1 MRHADLRTKKSIAD
15 FEFRI
20 ANLRTYTA
28 KTIRN
33 PKSKIRNVFFFV
45 ICMTAVY
52 ALPSAFAQ
60 PTLQLAPGG
69 PGIDAHWPDAAKDGF
84 GTATSLRS
92 KLWFTLTNGVMSEVY
107 YPTLDTP
114 NTQSLRF
121 IFCTDQTC
129 IDEANDMKHALRVL
143 DSRSLT
149 FQQINTTQQISITKT
164 YTTDVDRATV
174 LIDVNIQ
181 SSNAANTSV
190 YLYYDPSLKNSGM
203 HDTAWNDR
211 DSLLASDADI
221 SSALLSSS
229 GFEEVSNGFAGV
241 DRPGKW
247 RHYDRAENGNV
258 VQVAKLR
265 PANRFT
271 VALAFGSSPAGAL
284 DTARRSLSK
293 GFALCRS
300 QYDRGWHAYVS
311 SLLQVRTKHTAQLKM
326 AAMVLKALE
335 DKTYRGAFIASP
347 SIPWGGGPNANEPSV
362 SGYHAVWARDLYH
375 IATALVAI
383 GDQAAANRALNYL
396 FKIQQRPDGSFPQN
410 SRVDGKPIGGGLQ
423 LDQVA
428 LPIVLA
434 LQLRRTDAQVW
445 VKNVKPA
452 ADFIV
457 AHGPVTNQDRWEE
470 KSGYSPA
477 TIAAEIAGLV
487 CAAEIARRNRDNA
500 SAVRYLKTADG
511 WKSALTTW
519 TVTSNGPQGDRK
531 YFLRLTEKGNPNDGD
546 VMDINSGGGKF
557 DQRSI
562 VDPGFLELVRLG
574 IKPANDSLIVNSL
587 EFIDSLIGRDTPFGP
602 AWYRYN
608 NDAYGERADGTSYD
622 GKSGIG
628 RLWTL
633 LTGERGEY
641 ELASGRNDKAQQMLD
656 AMAGFANA
664 GRMIPE
670 QVWDRSDGSAAKFS
684 IGSGT
689 GSATPL
695 AWSMAQFIRLAVN
708 IQSGRNLETPEI
720 VAARYARTFDSRN
733 H

>member
-1 MRHADLRTKKSIAD
+1 
-15 FEFRI
+15 
-20 ANLRTYTA
+20 
-28 KTIRN
+28 
-33 PKSKIRNVFFFV
+33 
-45 ICMTAVY
+45 MTAMH
-52 ALPSAFAQ
+52 AFPSAFAQ
-60 PTLQLAPGG
+60 PTPQRAPGG
-69 PGIDAHWPDAAKDGF
+69 PGIDAHWPSAAKDGF

-92 KLWFTLTNGVMSEVY
+92 KIWFTLTNGVMSEVY

-129 IDEANDMKHALRVL
+129 IDEANDMKHASRVL

-149 FQQINTTQQISITKT
+149 FQQINRMPMLGAQASPPANYDSQTQDRGGQLAGEDACVPSTKHQVCITKT
-164 YTTDVDRATV
+164 YTTDIERPTV
-174 LIDVNIQ
+174 LIDVRIQ
-181 SSNAANTSV
+181 SSNAPNSAL
-190 YLYYDPSLKNSGM
+190 YLYYDPSLSNSGM
-203 HDTAWNDR
+203 HDTAWGSNG
-211 DSLLASDADI
+211 SLLSSDGNV
-221 SSALLSSS
+221 SSALISST
-229 GFEEVSNGFAGV
+229 GFEEITNTFAGV
-241 DRPGKW
+241 DDKPGEL

-258 VQVAKLR
+258 LQVAKLR
-265 PANRFT
+265 RATRFT
-271 VALAFGSSPAGAL
+271 IALAFGSSPARAL
-284 DTARRSLSK
+284 DNARQSLKK
-293 GFALCRS
+293 GFELCRS
-300 QYDRGWHAYVS
+300 QYDSGWHAYVS
-311 SLLQVRTKHTAQLKM
+311 SLRQVRSNHTAQLNM

-347 SIPWGGGPNANEPSV
+347 SIPWDGGPNANEPTV

-375 IATALVAI
+375 IAIALAAI
-383 GDQAAANRALNYL
+383 GDQAAANRALDYL
-396 FKIQQRPDGSFPQN
+396 FKVQQRPDGSFPQN

-434 LQLRRTDAQVW
+434 LQLRRTDAQIW
-445 VKNVKPA
+445 LKHIKPA

-457 AHGPVTNQDRWEE
+457 THGPVTNQDRWEE
-470 KSGYSPA
+470 KPGYSPA

-487 CAAEIARRNRDNA
+487 CAAEIARRNWDNA

-511 WKSALTTW
+511 WEKALTKW
-519 TVTSNGPQGDRK
+519 TVTSNGPHGDRK

-562 VDPGFLELVRLG
+562 VDAGFLELVRLG
-574 IKPANDSLIVNSL
+574 IKPANDPVIVNSL
-587 EFIDSLIGRDTPFGP
+587 EVIDSLIKRDTPSGP
-602 AWYRYN
+602 GWYRYN
-608 NDAYGERADGTSYD
+608 HDAYGERAEGESYD

-641 ELASGRNDKAQQMLD
+641 ELALGRKDKAQQMLD
-656 AMAGFANA
+656 AMVGFAND

-670 QVWDRSDGSAAKFS
+670 QVWDRSGGRFS

-695 AWSMAQFIRLAVN
+695 AWSMAQFIRLSVN
-708 IQSGRNLETPEI
+708 IQSGRNLETPQI
-720 VAARYARTFDSRN
+720 VAARYGRTFNSRN